1 VQWQGSGARADTP
14 SNRSGSASNRRRRT
28 KGKKR
33 QDDALPHYAAPT
45 LPPPWSA
52 SSDISKKVTD
62 TNEDVVITVEER
74 AEMMQ
79 ALKTAYNDPD
89 GMPDHIKKMV
99 RKYDVKTTEQL
110 TKEMHRTSASIGQA
124 RKLLHN
130 LQDAKTKHRKS
141 WLKHLESLMSTLEK
155 QFEAFETQQKDYQER
170 IQTSRREIQTSR
182 RTMQRLNAQ
191 AAEAAIPEQVIE
203 EDDQVEPPLQDAEE
217 SELRSQVNKMLKKC
231 LKSSVAKDAIELQ
244 SDEDEDLVM
253 QIPAQKRPRSCEPA
267 SGGGSS

>member
-1 VQWQGSGARADTP
+1 VQWQGSAARANTP
-14 SNRSGSASNRRRRT
+14 SNRSGSASNRKRRPRA
-28 KGKKR
+28 KKR

-52 SSDISKKVTD
+52 SSDLSKKATD

-110 TKEMHRTSASIGQA
+110 TKEMHRTSSSIGQA

-130 LQDAKTKHRKS
+130 LQDALIKS

-170 IQTSRREIQTSR
+170 IQTSRREIRTSR

-203 EDDQVEPPLQDAEE
+203 EDDQAKPPLQDAQE

-231 LKSSVAKDAIELQ
+231 LKSSIAKDAIELQ

-253 QIPAQKRPRSCEPA
+253 QVPAQKRPRSCEPG